1 MRGGTGDELM
11 HKRKRLGPWNIRV
24 VGAVVAIA
32 CESAALGKQ
41 PMSPIKSDEVVLFYP
56 TIARQDADSQ
66 GWRVAI
72 HGSIF
77 EPEERSL
84 KRALLVNMFRKLLPR
99 DLTPQEKEIF
109 GHRVRLFLVDSERG
123 KAISVRLGSQVY
135 PVGTSG
141 EDGHFQGEIRLS
153 DQQMAL
159 LLDGRQ
165 PADNWLAFSA
175 LMPPRDR
182 RVFAGSV
189 LALAA
194 EGLSVVSDIDDTI
207 KVTNVRNRR
216 EMLEN
221 TFLRSFQAV
230 PGMADAYRLLAGRK
244 AAFHYVS
251 ASPWQLYPALSD
263 FVRDAGFPAG
273 TFHLKP
279 VRFGDSSMLD
289 LVGPQEAYKTGQIES
304 LFKAFPRRGFVLIGD
319 SGEQDPEIYGSLAR
333 KHGEQVRAIWIR
345 NVTQETADNARC
357 QAAFQGLA
365 RNRWLLFRDAT
376 ELHERVR
383 EIP

>member
-1 MRGGTGDELM
+1 M

-32 CESAALGKQ
+32 CASAALGKQ

-56 TIARQDADSQ
+56 TIARQDAESKE
-66 GWRVAI
+66 WHVAV

-84 KRALLVNMFRKLLPR
+84 KRALLVNMLRKLLPR
-99 DLTPQEKEIF
+99 DLTPQEKEVF
-109 GHRVRLFLVDSERG
+109 SRRVRLFLVDSERG
-123 KAISVRLGSQVY
+123 KAISIRLGSQVY

-141 EDGHFQGEIRLS
+141 EDGHFRGEIRLS
-153 DQQMAL
+153 GQEMASL
-159 LLDGRQ
+159 LEGRQ
-165 PADNWLAFSA
+165 PADDWLAFSA

-189 LALAA
+189 LALTA

-216 EMLEN
+216 EMVEN

-263 FVRDAGFPAG
+263 FVRDAGLPAG

-289 LVGPQEAYKTGQIES
+289 LVGPQEGYKTDQIES
-304 LFKAFPRRGFVLIGD
+304 LFKAFPRRRFVLVGD
-319 SGEQDPEIYGSLAR
+319 SGEQDPEIYGNLAR

-345 NVTQETADNARC
+345 NVTQETIDNARC
-357 QAAFQGLA
+357 QSAFQGLP
-365 RNRWLLFRDAT
+365 RSRWLLFRDAV